1 MTDSHWRSALWTIL
15 ALGLVLRVY
24 FLIATPYHVPEI
36 VGELSAYND
45 EPAHVAYTQH
55 VLETGK
61 LPGSIEPI
69 TKSLRSQRPSFEN
82 YQSPLYYMIHAGMCR
97 TFGIT
102 SEKGIMYCGRVLSL
116 LCMVILTWIVFLFTR
131 EFKLTQLQSLLA
143 ISFASLSGVFVR
155 FSTQAGNEAMAWLF
169 AGLVTLAFLKLINR
183 IHPRPL
189 FALILILAAGIYVK
203 LSLLLLVPLVMLALL
218 LCFRDIPRSA
228 LFATVVLSII
238 TIPLFIYNNSVFGSP
253 IPLTSGFGEPS
264 WRLPNLETGK
274 YLARSLVFPWS
285 ELWRSWL
292 GLVLLLPGLIV
303 TMWFASLALTAKAP
317 LRWSLVLVATVIL
330 AYMGL
335 NIRYDQAE
343 ARYLFMAWPALLPA
357 VSTVNPSL
365 RWTMAAIASLILPYT
380 LFVI

>member
-1 MTDSHWRSALWTIL
+1 M
-15 ALGLVLRVY
+15 LRVY
-24 FLIATPYHVPEI
+24 FLIATPYHVPEV

-45 EPAHVAYTQH
+45 EPAHVAYTLH
-55 VLETGK
+55 ILETGK
-61 LPGSIEPI
+61 LPASIEPI

-102 SEKGIMYCGRVLSL
+102 SEKSVMYCGRVLSL
-116 LCMVILTWIVFLFTR
+116 LCMAILTWLVFLLTS

-143 ISFASLSGVFVR
+143 ISFAALSGVFVR

-169 AGLVTLAFLKLINR
+169 AGIVVLAFLKLINR

-189 FALILILAAGIYVK
+189 FALTLIFAAGIYVK
-203 LSLLLLVPLVMLALL
+203 LSLLLLAPLVMLALVL
-218 LCFRDIPRSA
+218 SIREIPRSA
-228 LFATVVLSII
+228 LFATVVLSVI

-264 WRLPNLETGK
+264 WRLPNLETGM
-274 YLARSLVFPWS
+274 YFARSLVFPWS

-292 GLVLLLPGLIV
+292 GLVLLLPALIV
-303 TMWFASLALTAKAP
+303 TLWFASLALAARVP
-317 LRWSLVLVATVIL
+317 LRWCLILVATVLL
-330 AYMGL
+330 AYIGL
-335 NIRYDQAE
+335 NTRYDQAE

-357 VSTVNPSL
+357 VSTVNLSL
-365 RWTMAAIASLILPYT
+365 RWTVTAIASLILPYM